1 MSEQNAPVRI
11 LFLDDEQPILNSL
24 RRVLRK
30 EGYEIS
36 LCTDPDDALR
46 IIRESSIEIVVSDHL
61 MPGMTGTEFF
71 ALASRL
77 HPHVYRIMLTGQAD
91 MDVAIRCINEGH
103 VHRFL
108 TKPWDDDQ
116 LKQIL
121 REAAR
126 QIQAQERV
134 RHSELPSVGRTSSQA
149 SDVPV
154 VDASS
159 LLVDHGEAALS
170 GLQRDESGVIVIDPE
185 SVGELELE

>member
-1 MSEQNAPVRI
+1 MTEDNAPVRI
-11 LFLDDEQPILNSL
+11 LFLDDEQPILNAL

-46 IIRESSIEIVVSDHL
+46 MIREASIEIVVSDHL

-77 HPHVYRIMLTGQAD
+77 HPHVHRIMLTGQAD

-108 TKPWDDDQ
+108 TKPWDDEQ
-116 LKQIL
+116 LKQVL
-121 REAAR
+121 REASR
-126 QIQAQERV
+126 QIQTQE
-134 RHSELPSVGRTSSQA
+134 L
-149 SDVPV
+149 
-154 VDASS
+154 S
-159 LLVDHGEAALS
+159 LIH
-170 GLQRDESGVIVIDPE
+170 I
-185 SVGELELE
+185 

>member
-1 MSEQNAPVRI
+1 MTEDNAPVRI

-46 IIRESSIEIVVSDHL
+46 IIREASIEIVVSDHL

-108 TKPWDDDQ
+108 TKPWDDNQ
-116 LKQIL
+116 LKQVL

-126 QIQAQERV
+126 QIQAQGRN
-134 RHSELPSVGRTSSQA
+134 RPSDSASQEKSNGA
-149 SDVPV
+149 GPAVPV
-154 VDASS
+154 VDATA
-159 LLVDHGEAALS
+159 LLVDHGEAGAS
-170 GLQRDESGVIVIDPE
+170 LQRDEGGVIVIDPE
-185 SVGELELE
+185 NIGELDLE

>member
-1 MSEQNAPVRI
+1 MTEDNAPVRI
-11 LFLDDEQPILNSL
+11 LFLDDEQPILNAL

-46 IIRESSIEIVVSDHL
+46 MIREASIEIVVSDHL

-77 HPHVYRIMLTGQAD
+77 HPHVHRIMLTGQAD

-116 LKQIL
+116 LKQVL
-121 REAAR
+121 REASR
-126 QIQAQERV
+126 QIQTQERH
-134 RHSELPSVGRTSSQA
+134 RQGPSKDPSAKTNPS
-149 SDVPV
+149 VPV
-154 VDASS
+154 VDATA
-159 LLVDHGEAALS
+159 LLVDHGDAGAALE
-170 GLQRDESGVIVIDPE
+170 RDESGVIVIDPE
-185 SVGELELE
+185 NIGEVDLE